1 MLTDAL
7 VVIDVIVALG
17 LIVLILL
24 HSGRGGGLSDMFG
37 ASTGSTAAGSTVAE
51 RNLDRLTV
59 AFVLIFA
66 FVTVAL
72 AIRWS

>member
-7 VVIDVIVALG
+7 VVVDVIVSFG
-17 LIVLILL
+17 LIILILL

-37 ASTGSTAAGSTVAE
+37 ASTGVSAAGSTVAE
-51 RNLDRLTV
+51 RNLDRLTIL
-59 AFVLIFA
+59 FVLIFA
-66 FVTVAL
+66 FVTLAL